1 VIPKAL
7 FSINRKQKYSL
18 LSQLRFLF
26 LVWVLVF
33 WRAEL
38 STLNG
43 QNLPNQEDS
52 LKVQEILW
60 QAKGYFNS
68 QKYQKARIYA
78 ENAIRLAQQ
87 INQKRAFA
95 DALFLAGKAA
105 QKEPNFSLATDYLL
119 QSAIEYEILKE
130 RNNVISAS
138 HQLGNLYFQQELW
151 GNASDYLQQALFL
164 SQKNTSQKLPL
175 SKVTA
180 QLSEAFY
187 QQDDFANALKYDS
200 IRLNYEPNK
209 SEVYQHFIKIKT
221 TQKKY
226 KEAIVYNQKLIEI
239 YKEKKTFLKLA
250 KSYNNA
256 GFLYEKMEN
265 SEKAHQAFEQSLAI
279 YQQNA
284 KTKSAPVYLN
294 LGIWAIRQND
304 YNRATTYFEKAL
316 ALSSYLTTSE
326 LAETYA
332 YAGLNAYLSQRSIQG
347 FEFLEKS
354 IDLAKESNSP
364 EILKDSYLIL
374 AELHRKDENFKA
386 YQYYD
391 QLYEKLDD
399 SLKANRAK
407 RQEKLAQIREETLQ
421 KESDLK
427 ISVAN
432 REKQEAELKR
442 LRSEAN
448 KRENEIKILSQEAQ
462 LKRERLENEQLEKE
476 KVSQLLALAEQKL
489 HLDRQK
495 QEAENQ
501 RQKATQQALIAETRR
516 LETQRKAEELEAS
529 EAKQKLQA
537 QELLQEKSI
546 RRYGMWILILAVLVL
561 ILMIGGFVN
570 ARRANR
576 KLEQKNLEI
585 KASQAEIR
593 AQNEELQQNQEEI
606 LTQRD
611 FISEQ
616 NTELKKNN
624 EHLVTKNQI
633 ITEQSIKITASIR
646 YAQTIQKAI
655 LPTRQKL
662 LTLVQDY
669 FVLYLPK
676 DVVSGDFYWGAKVDN
691 YDFIAVSDCTGHG
704 VPGAFMS
711 MIGYADLNK
720 IVRERKII
728 DTVDIMEAL
737 HAEIYEDLTQEENQ
751 NRDGMDIC
759 FCRLQKL
766 DNQTTEVV
774 FTGAKQ
780 DLLIFQDEE
789 LKIIRGNKRS
799 IGGRQNLQKKF
810 TAHRFVVKNNTTL
823 YLTSDGFTDQNN
835 EARQRFGRKEFYK
848 LITEIGH
855 LPLIEQKNKLN
866 QSLKRHQGKAEQRDD
881 ITVLALRV

>member
-1 VIPKAL
+1 VISKAL
-7 FSINRKQKYSL
+7 FSINKKQEYFPKN
-18 LSQLRFLF
+18 QLKLMFLAWVFVF
-26 LVWVLVF
+26 LGGGLP
-33 WRAEL
+33 
-38 STLNG
+38 TLWG
-43 QNLPNQEDS
+43 QTSEDDS

-60 QAKGYFNS
+60 QANGYFTS
-68 QKYQKARIYA
+68 QKYQKARVYA
-78 ENAIRLAQQ
+78 ENALRLAQQ
-87 INQKRAFA
+87 INQKKAFA
-95 DALFLAGKAA
+95 DALLLAGKAA
-105 QKEPNFSLATDYLL
+105 QKELNFSLATDYLL
-119 QSAIEYEILKE
+119 QSVIEYEILKKT
-130 RNNVISAS
+130 NSIISAS

-164 SQKNTSQKLPL
+164 NQKNSSKELPL

-180 QLSEAFY
+180 QLSEAYY
-187 QQDDFANALKYDS
+187 QQNDFANALKYDS
-200 IRLNYEPNK
+200 VRLNYASNK

-239 YKEKKTFLKLA
+239 YKEKKAFLELA

-265 SEKAHQAFEQSLAI
+265 SEKSYESFEQSLAI

-304 YNRATTYFEKAL
+304 YNQATTYFEKAL
-316 ALSSYLTTSE
+316 ALSSNLTTSE

-332 YAGLNAYLSQRSIQG
+332 YAGLNAYLNQKSIQG
-347 FEFLEKS
+347 FEYLEKS
-354 IDLAKESNSP
+354 IDLAKKSNSS

-391 QLYEKLDD
+391 QLYERLDD
-399 SLKANRAK
+399 SIKTNQVK
-407 RQEKLAQIREETLQ
+407 RQEELTEIREKNLQ

-427 ISVAN
+427 ISIAN
-432 REKQEAELKR
+432 REQQEAELKR
-442 LRSEAN
+442 LRSEAD

-476 KVSQLLALAEQKL
+476 RVSQLLALAEQKL
-489 HLDRQK
+489 RLDHQK

-624 EHLVTKNQI
+624 EHLVGKNQI

-662 LTLVQDY
+662 LTLVDDY

-676 DVVSGDFYWGAKVDN
+676 DVVSGDFYWGATVDN
-691 YDFIAVSDCTGHG
+691 YNFVAVSDCTGHG

-728 DTVDIMEAL
+728 DTVEIMEAL

-766 DNQTTEVV
+766 DNQKTEVV

-780 DLLIFQDEE
+780 DLLIVQNEQLE
-789 LKIIRGNKRS
+789 VIRGDKRS
-799 IGGRQNLQKKF
+799 IGGRQNLKKKF
-810 TAHRFVVKNNTTL
+810 TAHRFVVANGTTL
-823 YLTSDGFTDQNN
+823 YLTSDGFIDQNN
-835 EARQRFGRKEFYK
+835 EARQRFGRRAFCE
-848 LITEIGH
+848 LITEVAT
-855 LPLIEQKNKLN
+855 LPFTQQKHKLN
-866 QSLKRHQGKAEQRDD
+866 KALQKHQGEAEQRDD
-881 ITVLALRV
+881 ITVLALKV